1 MTPARKATR
10 VFFSSSLGLI
20 FATGLSLSSEG
31 LDLQNFNIYWT
42 IPLLAFSL
50 TVAGLATKNQIGPFK
65 QWFPNF
71 SEADIENISQQEI
84 DEDDKEK
91 QMGDAWAQLEA
102 SMIQS
107 KAPPSHVSNGIGSGL
122 SVTQTICPYLTSQC
136 SGSSTVAQP
145 S

>member
-10 VFFSSSLGLI
+10 VFFASSLGLI

-31 LDLQNFNIYWT
+31 LVLQNFNIYWA

-50 TVAGLATKNQIGPFK
+50 FIAGLTTKNQIGPFK

-71 SEADIENISQQEI
+71 SEADIEEISKQEL

-102 SMIQS
+102 SMMQS
-107 KAPPSHVSNGIGSGL
+107 KEEE
-122 SVTQTICPYLTSQC
+122 
-136 SGSSTVAQP
+136 
-145 S
+145 

>member
-50 TVAGLATKNQIGPFK
+50 SIAGLATKNQIGPFK

-71 SEADIENISQQEI
+71 SEADIKNISQQEI
-84 DEDDKEK
+84 DEDDKEYS
-91 QMGDAWAQLEA
+91 A
-102 SMIQS
+102 SHQ
-107 KAPPSHVSNGIGSGL
+107 GE
-122 SVTQTICPYLTSQC
+122 
-136 SGSSTVAQP
+136 
-145 S
+145 

>member
-10 VFFSSSLGLI
+10 VFFASSLGLI

-31 LDLQNFNIYWT
+31 LVLQNFNIYWT

-50 TVAGLATKNQIGPFK
+50 TIAGLATQNQIGPFK

-71 SEADIENISQQEI
+71 SEADIKNISQQEI

-102 SMIQS
+102 SMLQS
-107 KAPPSHVSNGIGSGL
+107 KEEE
-122 SVTQTICPYLTSQC
+122 
-136 SGSSTVAQP
+136 
-145 S
+145 

>member
-1 MTPARKATR
+1 MTPARTATR
-10 VFFSSSLGLI
+10 VFFASSLGLI

-31 LDLQNFNIYWT
+31 MDLQNFNIYWT

-71 SEADIENISQQEI
+71 SESDIKNISQQEI

-102 SMIQS
+102 SMMQS
-107 KAPPSHVSNGIGSGL
+107 KEEE
-122 SVTQTICPYLTSQC
+122 
-136 SGSSTVAQP
+136 
-145 S
+145 